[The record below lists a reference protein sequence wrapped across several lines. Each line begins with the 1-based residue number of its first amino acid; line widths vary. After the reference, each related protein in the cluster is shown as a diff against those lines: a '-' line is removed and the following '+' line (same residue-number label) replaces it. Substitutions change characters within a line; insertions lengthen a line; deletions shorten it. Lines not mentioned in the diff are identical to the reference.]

1 MDTAKS
7 RLQHFAATLG
17 LSMLQLEKEC
27 GIKYGVASRITEKS
41 YPKTFEKIRQRFPIL
56 NIEWLKTGEGDMLL
70 PEHPAITDGNE
81 INIRGGVAHSAVN
94 NGSGSASYT
103 NTAKRDQSL
112 MRTLI
117 RKVEALSVEIKEK
130 DEQISR
136 LLAIIEG
143 FAGIAGRYKP
153 RAEEERQ
160 KRDELK
166 EAMRRRRA
174 EAKAAKKDEA
184 K

>member
-1 MDTAKS
+1 
-7 RLQHFAATLG
+7 
-17 LSMLQLEKEC
+17 MLQLEKEC

-103 NTAKRDQSL
+103 TKSDQSL

-117 RKVEALSVEIKEK
+117 RKVEMLSIEIKEK

>member
-1 MDTAKS
+1 MDAPVD
-7 RLQHFAATLG
+7 RLKHFAATLD
-17 LSMLQLEKEC
+17 MPINQLEKEC
-27 GIKYGVASRITEKS
+27 GMPRGVGTKIKATSR
-41 YPKTFEKIRQRFPIL
+41 PLMFEKIRQRFPIL

-81 INIRGGVAHSAVN
+81 INIRGDVAHSA
-94 NGSGSASYT
+94 SYT
-103 NTAKRDQSL
+103 TKIKSDQSL

-143 FAGIAGRYKP
+143 FAGIAGCYKP
-153 RAEEERQ
+153 
-160 KRDELK
+160 
-166 EAMRRRRA
+166 RA

>member
-1 MDTAKS
+1 
-7 RLQHFAATLG
+7 
-17 LSMLQLEKEC
+17 
-27 GIKYGVASRITEKS
+27 
-41 YPKTFEKIRQRFPIL
+41 
-56 NIEWLKTGEGDMLL
+56 
-70 PEHPAITDGNE
+70 
-81 INIRGGVAHSAVN
+81 
-94 NGSGSASYT
+94 
-103 NTAKRDQSL
+103 

-136 LLAIIEG
+136 LLAITEG

-160 KRDELK
+160 KKDELK

-174 EAKAAKKDEA
+174 EAKAAKKKTKRNKPFSARLQPSDDNLYLRA
-184 K
+184 V

>member
-1 MDTAKS
+1 MNTPVD
-7 RLQHFAATLG
+7 RLKHFAATLD
-17 LSMLQLEKEC
+17 MPINQLEKEC
-27 GIKYGVASRITEKS
+27 GMPRGVGTKIKATSR
-41 YPKTFEKIRQRFPIL
+41 PLMFEKIRQRFPIL

-103 NTAKRDQSL
+103 AKSDQSL

-143 FAGIAGRYKP
+143 FAGIAGRFKP

-160 KRDELK
+160 KKDELK